1 MKKYRWYQS
10 LLKSVQLQLFISFI
24 SLPFLISWG
33 LPISL
38 LTPISTLIFGP
49 FLTCFLL
56 ISSLIFF
63 LELLYIP
70 NALCIWCL
78 ERVTSIWLACLNL
91 EQRAWLIGFTNPPLV
106 ILLCIPLIAIAITH
120 YKKITTT
127 LMRTSL
133 LALSLI
139 ITCAALKLFP
149 YTHDAITMIPCNKGN
164 ITLINHPSRS
174 SGRVEIMLID
184 PGFIA
189 SRPNYESLITYTLI
203 PDIIQKTG
211 SMHIDHL
218 IVCKFNKRILDAL
231 QFLATKMFIKNL
243 YIPAWQGKI
252 PPFAWRSYV
261 NLKKTITAQNGNIRS
276 ISYKKQ
282 LISDHATSLFIEP
295 SLVKDISYYDA
306 TYKKLDVHGTINN
319 QTFLLQNEE

>member
-1 MKKYRWYQS
+1 MKKQTWYQS

-24 SLPFLISWG
+24 SLPFLIGWG

-38 LTPISTLIFGP
+38 LTPLSTLIFGP

-70 NALCIWCL
+70 NTPFIWCL
-78 ERVTSIWLACLNL
+78 EQVTSIWLACLNL
-91 EQRAWLIGFTNPPLV
+91 EQRAWLIGFTNPPIV
-106 ILLCIPLIAIAITH
+106 ILLCIPLIAIAIAH
-120 YKKITTT
+120 YKKITTILT
-127 LMRTSL
+127 RTSL

-149 YTHDAITMIPCNKGN
+149 YTRDAVTTITCNKGN
-164 ITLINHPSRS
+164 ITLIQHQNNLM
-174 SGRVEIMLID
+174 IID

-189 SRPNYESLITYTLI
+189 SRPNYESLIAYTLI
-203 PDIIQKTG
+203 PEIIQKTG
-211 SMHIDHL
+211 SMQIDHL
-218 IVCKFNKRILDAL
+218 VVCKFNKRILDAL

-243 YIPAWQGKI
+243 YIPAWQGRI
-252 PPFAWRSYV
+252 PSFAWRSYV

-282 LISDHATSLFIEP
+282 LVSDNATSLFIEP
-295 SLVKDISYYDA
+295 APVKDISYYDA
-306 TYKKLDVHGTINN
+306 TYKKLNVHGTINN
-319 QTFLLQNEE
+319 ENFST